1 MALGEIKTNI
11 KKKKKEKPKVYP
23 KQVVGKKSG

>member
-11 KKKKKEKPKVYP
+11 QKNEKPKVYP
-23 KQVVGKKSG
+23 RQVVGKKSG